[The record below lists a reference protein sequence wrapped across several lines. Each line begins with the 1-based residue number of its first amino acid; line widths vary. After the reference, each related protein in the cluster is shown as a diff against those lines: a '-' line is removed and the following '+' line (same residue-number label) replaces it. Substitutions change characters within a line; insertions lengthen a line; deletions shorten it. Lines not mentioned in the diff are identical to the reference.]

1 MNASTPIAVRPA
13 RRRVV
18 LALLALAA
26 AVLVWRAV
34 DLHIVHKEFLRDQ
47 GEARYLR
54 VVTLPAHRGMITDRN
69 GEPLAVS
76 TPVESV
82 WANPREL
89 ATARAD
95 WPRLAALLD
104 LDTPRLADYL
114 ATRLEREFVYL
125 KRRIDPDLAA
135 RVMALNV
142 PGVALTREYRRYYPE
157 GEVTAHVLGITG
169 VDDNGQEGIELAY
182 DDWLHGV
189 PGAKR
194 VIKDRLGR
202 IVQDVESLALPRP
215 GRELRLSID
224 RRIQYLAYRE
234 LKSAVIE
241 HQAHAGSVVMMDA
254 TTGEVL
260 AMVNLPAYNPNR
272 ASEAHSGRT
281 RNRAVTDLFEPG
293 STIKPFTVAAAL
305 ESGQYR
311 PDTMIDTS
319 PGLMRIGSREI
330 NDIRDYDRI
339 DVATVIQ
346 KSSNIG
352 AAKMALAIPREK
364 LWQTFSH
371 AGFGAVTGSGFPGEA
386 GGVLTYYPHWH
397 EMDRASLAFGY
408 GLSVTTLQ
416 LAEAYTT
423 IANGGQLHPA
433 SFLPLKT
440 PVNSSTVMQADTA
453 AALRAMLESVTNE
466 GGTGLLARVAGYRV
480 AGKTGTV
487 RKLGAK
493 GYVKDRYLSLFAG
506 FAPVSQPRLAMVVMI
521 NEPGG
526 GQYYGGQ
533 VAAPVFAN
541 VMAGALRLLNV
552 APDDLATATQQLA
565 QDSRGTGLYKVSTLP
580 ARDTRLPPQLEN
592 AE

>member
-1 MNASTPIAVRPA
+1 MNAATPIAVRPA

-26 AVLVWRAV
+26 TVLVWRAV

-47 GEARYLR
+47 GAARYLR

-182 DDWLHGV
+182 DDWLDGV

-234 LKSAVIE
+234 LKSAVLE
-241 HQAHAGSVVMMDA
+241 HQAQAGSVVVLDA

-260 AMVNLPAYNPNR
+260 AMVNIPAYNPNR
-272 ASEAHSGRT
+272 TSEAHNSRY

-293 STIKPFTVAAAL
+293 STVKPFTVAAAL

-311 PDTMIDTS
+311 SDTMIDTA
-319 PGLMRIGSREI
+319 PGLLRIGSREI
-330 NDIRDYDRI
+330 NDIHDYGRI

-397 EMDRASLAFGY
+397 EVDRASLAFGY

-416 LAEAYTT
+416 LAEAYAT

-433 SFLPLKT
+433 SFLPLKA

-453 AALRAMLESVTNE
+453 ATLRAMLESVTNE

-487 RKLGAK
+487 RKLGPA
-493 GYVKDRYLSLFAG
+493 GYAKDRYLSLFAG
-506 FAPVSQPRLAMVVMI
+506 FAPASHPRLVMVVMI

-526 GQYYGGQ
+526 TQYYGGQ
-533 VAAPVFAN
+533 VAAPVFAH

-552 APDDLATATQQLA
+552 APDDIAVPSQPQTLQLTQNTHGA
-565 QDSRGTGLYKVSTLP
+565 GLQKVSATSLSP
-580 ARDTRLPPQLEN
+580 DTGD

>member
-1 MNASTPIAVRPA
+1 MNTATPIAVRPA
-13 RRRVV
+13 RRRLV

-47 GEARYLR
+47 GAARYLR

-104 LDTPRLADYL
+104 LDTTRLADYL
-114 ATRLEREFVYL
+114 AARLEREFVYL

-194 VIKDRLGR
+194 VIKDRLGH
-202 IVQDVESLALPRP
+202 IVQDVESLRIPRP

-234 LKSAVIE
+234 LKSAVLE
-241 HQAHAGSVVMMDA
+241 HQAEAGSVVVMDA

-272 ASEAHSGRT
+272 PSEAHNGRT

-293 STIKPFTVAAAL
+293 STVKPFTVAAAL

-311 PDTMIDTS
+311 PDTMIDTA
-319 PGLMRIGSREI
+319 PGLFRVGSREI
-330 NDIRDYDRI
+330 HDVHDYGRI

-346 KSSNIG
+346 KSSNVG
-352 AAKMALAIPREK
+352 AAKIALSLPAK
-364 LWQTFSH
+364 SLWQTFSH

-397 EMDRASLAFGY
+397 EVDRAALAFGY
-408 GLSVTTLQ
+408 GISVTTLQ
-416 LAEAYTT
+416 LAEAYAA

-440 PVNSSTVMQADTA
+440 PVNSSTVMQAETA
-453 AALRAMLESVTNE
+453 ATLRAMLERVTNE

-487 RKLGAK
+487 RKLGAE
-493 GYVKDRYLSLFAG
+493 GYSSERYLALFAG
-506 FAPVSQPRLAMVVMI
+506 FAPANHPRLVMAVMI

-526 GQYYGGQ
+526 TQYYGGQ
-533 VAAPVFAN
+533 VAAPVFAH

-552 APDDLATATQQLA
+552 APDDIDPAALQLA
-565 QDSRGTGLYKVSTLP
+565 QNTHGAGLQRVSATRLSPGTG
-580 ARDTRLPPQLEN
+580 D